1 MILIIKDN
9 KENVEYNIIKQ
20 INFIILQNFIN
31 MQILLFLRYGNK
43 FYYHFENEF
52 QNIIKNNIL
61 KIYNQSD
68 YIKPNYSHEIN
79 IIKGTYTIFIN
90 DLNLVN
96 YLQLKQLYNYTQI
109 PIINYYSFNET
120 SELSLYL
127 IKSKILKNMLDNGK
141 QFKSYNL

>member
-1 MILIIKDN
+1 M
-9 KENVEYNIIKQ
+9 
-20 INFIILQNFIN
+20 
-31 MQILLFLRYGNK
+31 
-43 FYYHFENEF
+43 
-52 QNIIKNNIL
+52 

-68 YIKPNYSHEIN
+68 NIKKTYSNVIN
-79 IIKGTYTIFIN
+79 IIKGAYIIFIN

-127 IKSKILKNMLDNGK
+127 IKSIILKNMLDNGK
-141 QFKSYNL
+141 QFKS